1 MRVQELQPGLWRWS
15 GLHPEWKTG
24 DDWEQEVWCV
34 YYEGP
39 EEIVLVDPLVPPEE
53 SERFWDALDGDIK
66 RLGRPVAVVLT
77 CAWHRR
83 SADAIAARYGVRVGG
98 ELPVGVEVFPVEPY
112 EEAPVWIPEHHALVL
127 GDVLMGPRLQVPPM
141 TWVPEK
147 WRGERYTEPL
157 RFLLDLPV
165 ELVLPSHG
173 EPATSDDLDA
183 VLRPA
188 GPAR

>member
-1 MRVQELQPGLWRWS
+1 MRVQELRPGLWRWS
-15 GLHPEWKTG
+15 GLHPEWKPG

-53 SERFWDALDGDIK
+53 SERFWAALDGDIQ

-98 ELPVGVEVFPVEPY
+98 ELPAGVEVFTIEPY
-112 EEAPVWIPEHHALVL
+112 EEAPIWIPEHRALVV
-127 GDVLMGPRLQVPPM
+127 GDTLMGPLLQVPPM
-141 TWVPEK
+141 TWVPEQ

-157 RFLLDLPV
+157 QFLLDLPV

-173 EPATSDDLDA
+173 EPATRDDLER